1 MARFSFLWDWTP
13 ELSQTITW
21 QDGLAAA
28 IKELRTRHD
37 VQIVIPG
44 EQDAVIDHIYF
55 PIQIAKD
62 VVKTISDFKPDAIL
76 HWADMTRPHA
86 VPLAM
91 LGIPQAICFAGGE
104 ALGYNWEIF
113 NHIFVESQVYL
124 ETFKKAGA
132 SVSIA
137 FGTNTDLFKPI
148 EQPKMFDAMKCGTF
162 ASWKRYHLYAQAVK
176 DMRALAVGYMY
187 STHEQECWQTCLDN
201 GVMVLPHVSAPV
213 LHRLYAASEV
223 GVITSESSGG
233 SQRSVLEMMA
243 MNLPLVVTD
252 SDKYD
257 YLTDEVL
264 RVEPTVEA
272 VREGVLSQTG
282 REVNTREHVV
292 KHWSHISYAESLEKG
307 LKSII

>member
-1 MARFSFLWDWTP
+1 MRISLLWDWTP

-28 IKELRTRHD
+28 IKELKTRHE

-55 PIQIAKD
+55 PIQVAED
-62 VVKTISDFKPDAIL
+62 VVRTVSEFKPDVIL

-124 ETFKKAGA
+124 EAYKKAGA
-132 SVSIA
+132 STSIA

-148 EQPKMFDAMKCGTF
+148 EQNKAFDTIFPGTF
-162 ASWKRYHLYAQAVK
+162 AAWKRHDIYATATK
-176 DMRALAVGYMY
+176 GLRALACGYMY
-187 STHEQECWQTCLDN
+187 ETHEQECWQVCLDN
-201 GVMVLPHVSAPV
+201 GVTVLPHVSAPV
-213 LHRLYAASEV
+213 LRNLYAASKV
-223 GVITSESSGG
+223 GVVTSQSDGG
-233 SQRSVLEMMA
+233 SQRTVLEMMA
-243 MNLPLVVTD
+243 MNLPVVTCM
-252 SDKYD
+252 SDKFD
-257 YLTDEVL
+257 YEGII
-264 RVEPTVEA
+264 RVEPTIENVRNAIEENLDKDASTRDYIVE
-272 VREGVLSQTG
+272 
-282 REVNTREHVV
+282 N
-292 KHWSHISYAESLEKG
+292 WSHINYAEALEKG
-307 LKSII
+307 LESII